1 MRSLRPWWLAHAS
14 LLFHV
19 LDHWTEG
26 LECAKP
32 IARAPIL
39 LERTIMFE
47 AGAYISYNLSLST
60 DWGTRRMVGAKDKS
74 KLGYRIFLAIVVLV
88 LGGSMLMYL
97 VPQSP
102 VGSEIST
109 DTLAKIG
116 DESVSV
122 QDVRQQLNQIEQ
134 RNPNM
139 KPLES
144 LYAQQILKQLVF
156 EKEIEYEAKRLGIAV
171 SDQERADR
179 IRQYVP
185 TAFIGGTFV
194 GMDRYSTEVQ
204 ARFQLTVP
212 VFEELI
218 RQGLLEEKFRKLV
231 TDGISVGPAELQDE
245 FRYKNEKLKLDYALI
260 KPEDLEGKISPDEAQ
275 IRSAYEKN
283 KSKYQVPE
291 RRVVRYAVV
300 DINQIR
306 QNLQVSDDM
315 LKQQYMANMQQYQV
329 PNRVHVQH
337 ILFMTVGKT
346 TDAEVEEVKKKAE
359 DVLKQV
365 KKGGKFE
372 DLAKKYSEDPGS
384 KDKGGDLN
392 WITERQTVPEFEKTA
407 FSLSP
412 GQVSDLVK
420 TQYGFHIIK
429 VLEKETAHTK
439 PFEEVKD
446 SLRAPLL
453 LSQADKLASDTADK
467 LSAAIRQSNKIPLD
481 DLAKQYHLTVNET
494 RAISATDP
502 LLELANSQEAK
513 DAIFRLRPGEL
524 SLPVRTDRGYVVLS
538 VKSSQPAHAG
548 SLDEVR
554 DRVITDLKR
563 EKSTDL
569 AKAKGDELIKRVKA
583 GEKFDATAR
592 ALGLEPKT
600 SDSIARDGSIPGAA
614 SGKQLGAA
622 FNLKTG
628 DVGAPLSL
636 GQNWMVYRVAEKT
649 EANLADFD
657 KQKKPLTEELLQ
669 SKRNLAFE
677 AFRTALDNRLKVE
690 GKLKLMPEKL
700 KSFGTFG

>member
-1 MRSLRPWWLAHAS
+1 
-14 LLFHV
+14 
-19 LDHWTEG
+19 
-26 LECAKP
+26 
-32 IARAPIL
+32 
-39 LERTIMFE
+39 
-47 AGAYISYNLSLST
+47 
-60 DWGTRRMVGAKDKS
+60 MVGAKDKS
-74 KLGYRIFLAIVVLV
+74 KLGYRILLGAVVLV
-88 LGGSMLMYL
+88 LGGSMLLYL

-102 VGSEIST
+102 VSGEIAT
-109 DTLAKIG
+109 DTVAKIG

-139 KPLES
+139 KPLEA

-156 EKEIEYEAKRLGIAV
+156 QKEIEYEAKRLGIAV

-185 TAFIGGTFV
+185 TAFNGGTFV
-194 GMDRYSTEVQ
+194 GMDRYSAEVQ

-245 FRYKNEKLKLDYALI
+245 FRYKNEKVKLEYALI
-260 KPEDLEGKISPDEAQ
+260 KPEDLEGKISPDEAE
-275 IRSAYEKN
+275 IRAAYDKN

-291 RRVVRYAVV
+291 RRVVRYALV
-300 DINQIR
+300 DVNQIR
-306 QNLQVSDDM
+306 QSLQVSDDM
-315 LKQQYMANMQQYQV
+315 LKQQYQANIQQYQV
-329 PNRVHVQH
+329 PNRVHVEH

-346 TDAEVEEVKKKAE
+346 DAEVEEIKKKAE

-384 KDKGGDLN
+384 KDKGGDLS
-392 WITERQTVPEFEKTA
+392 WITQGQTVPEFEKTA

-429 VLEKETAHTK
+429 VLEKETARTK
-439 PFEEVKD
+439 PFDEVKD

-453 LSQADKLASDTADK
+453 LSQSDKLASDTADK
-467 LSAAIRQSNKIPLD
+467 LSAAIRQSNKISLD

-494 RAISATDP
+494 RPIAATDP

-513 DAIFRLRPGEL
+513 DAIFRLRLDEV
-524 SLPVRTDRGYVVLS
+524 SLPVRTDRGYVVLA
-538 VKSSQPAHAG
+538 VKSSQPAHQG
-548 SLDEVR
+548 SLEEVR
-554 DRVITDLKR
+554 DRVVTDLKR
-563 EKSTDL
+563 EKSTDI
-569 AKAKGDELIKRVKA
+569 ARSKAEELIKRVKG
-583 GEKFDATAR
+583 GEKFDAAAR
-592 ALGLEPKT
+592 ALGLEPKM
-600 SDSIARDGSIPGAA
+600 SDLIARDGSIPGAA
-614 SGKQLGAA
+614 SGKQVSAA
-622 FNLKTG
+622 FNLKAG
-628 DVGAPLSL
+628 DTASPLSL
-636 GQNWMVYRVAEKT
+636 GQNWLVYHVAEKT
-649 EANLADFD
+649 EANPADFD
-657 KQKKPLTEELLQ
+657 KQKKQLTDELLQ

-677 AFRTALDNRLKVE
+677 AFQKSLDDRMKQE
-690 GKLKLMPEKL
+690 GKLKLMPDKL

>member
-1 MRSLRPWWLAHAS
+1 
-14 LLFHV
+14 
-19 LDHWTEG
+19 
-26 LECAKP
+26 
-32 IARAPIL
+32 
-39 LERTIMFE
+39 
-47 AGAYISYNLSLST
+47 
-60 DWGTRRMVGAKDKS
+60 MVDAKDKS
-74 KLGYRIFLAIVVLV
+74 KLGYRILLGAVVLV
-88 LGGSMLMYL
+88 LGGSMLLYL

-102 VGSEIST
+102 VSGEISN

-185 TAFIGGTFV
+185 TAFTGGTFV
-194 GMDRYSTEVQ
+194 GRERYSAEVQ

-245 FRYKNEKLKLDYALI
+245 FRYKNEKVKLDYALI
-260 KPEDLEGKISPDEAQ
+260 KPEDLEAKISPDEAE
-275 IRSAYEKN
+275 IRAAYEKN

-291 RRVVRYAVV
+291 RRVVRFALV
-300 DINQIR
+300 DVNQMR
-306 QNLQVSDDM
+306 QSVQVSDDM
-315 LKQQYMANMQQYQV
+315 LKQQYQANIQQYQV
-329 PNRVHVQH
+329 PNRVHVEH
-337 ILFMTVGKT
+337 IVFMTVGK
-346 TDAEVEEVKKKAE
+346 TDAEVEEVRKKAE

-365 KKGGKFE
+365 KKGGEFE
-372 DLAKKYSEDPGS
+372 DLAKKYSEDAT
-384 KDKGGDLN
+384 KDKGGDIG
-392 WITERQTVPEFEKTA
+392 WIVQGQALPEYEKAA
-407 FSLSP
+407 FSMPVGS
-412 GQVSDLVK
+412 VSDLIR
-420 TQYGFHIIK
+420 TQIGFYIIK

-453 LSQADKLASDTADK
+453 LSQADKLASDTGDK
-467 LSAAIRQSNKIPLD
+467 LSAAIRQSNKISLD

-494 RAISATDP
+494 RPVSATDP

-513 DAIFRLRPGEL
+513 DAIFRLKPLEL

-538 VKSSQPAHAG
+538 VKSILTAHQG
-548 SLDEVR
+548 SLEEVR

-569 AKAKGDELIKRVKA
+569 AKAKADELLKRVKA
-583 GEKFDATAR
+583 GEKFDAAAR
-592 ALGLEPKT
+592 ALGLDPKT
-600 SDSIARDGSIPGAA
+600 SDPIARDGSIPGAA

-622 FNLKTG
+622 FNLKAG
-628 DVGAPLSL
+628 DIGAPLSL
-636 GQNWMVYRVAEKT
+636 GQNWLVYRVAEKT
-649 EANLADFD
+649 EANLADFE
-657 KQKKPLTEELLQ
+657 KQKKQLTEELLQ

-677 AFRTALDNRLKVE
+677 AFRTALDNRLKME

-700 KSFGTFG
+700 KSFGSFG